1 MNDEQLLRY
10 SRQILL
16 PEFDIE
22 GQQKLLDARVLII
35 GAGGLGSP
43 VALYLA
49 AAGVGQITISDF
61 DRVELSNLQ
70 RQIAHRS
77 ADIGRPKVDS
87 ARDAMLALNPDIA
100 VRNIDHAL
108 HAQELQDEVGAAD
121 LVIDGS
127 DNFMTRFA
135 VNAASVA
142 TRTPL
147 VSGAVIRM
155 EGQLAVFRPDLPE
168 QPCYHCLYGGGD
180 ELAET
185 CSETGVL
192 APVAGMLGCMQATE
206 AIKVL
211 SGVGESLSGRLL
223 VVDAAR
229 MSFRTLRIPRDP
241 QCPVCGGGTR
251 HRLDAV
257 DGDH

>member
-16 PEFDIE
+16 PQFDVE
-22 GQQKLLDARVLII
+22 GQQKLLDARVLVI

-49 AAGVGQITISDF
+49 AAGVGHITISDF
-61 DRVELSNLQ
+61 DKVELSNLQ
-70 RQIAHRS
+70 RQIAHGS
-77 ADIGRPKVDS
+77 DDIGRPKVDS
-87 ARDAMLALNPDIA
+87 ARDAMLALNPDVQ
-100 VRNIDHAL
+100 VRTIDRAL
-108 HAQELQDEVGAAD
+108 HDAELRDAVLAAD

-127 DNFMTRFA
+127 DNFTTRFEINRA
-135 VNAASVA
+135 CVAA
-142 TRTPL
+142 RTPL

-155 EGQLAVFRPDLPE
+155 EGQLAVFRADLDD
-168 QPCYHCLYGGGD
+168 QPCYHCLYGDGE

-185 CSETGVL
+185 CSQTGVL

-211 SGVGESLSGRLL
+211 TGVGQPLNGRLL
-223 VVDAAR
+223 VVDAAT
-229 MSFRTLRIPRDP
+229 MTFRTLRIPRDP
-241 QCPVCGGGTR
+241 NCPVC
-251 HRLDAV
+251 ASAMQ
-257 DGDH
+257 